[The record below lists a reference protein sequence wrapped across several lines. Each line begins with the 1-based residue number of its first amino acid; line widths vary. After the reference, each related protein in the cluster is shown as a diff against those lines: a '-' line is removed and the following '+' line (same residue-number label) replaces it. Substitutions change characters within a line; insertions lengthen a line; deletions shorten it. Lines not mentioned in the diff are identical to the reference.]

1 MAHLPVTSSPCPKYD
16 WSPIAGAVPESAV
29 AAVLAGFV
37 FAGIVVVFSTKP
49 THEIPAARAL
59 KLLFVAFL
67 GLTVTA
73 FLMADVGGGQVC
85 SQADSVVTATGGL
98 FATFAVLMLISLT
111 WLAVAYDRDE
121 NQVLAILRWAVL
133 VGSAFVVL
141 LLGVSSQSYLSQELH
156 MSLSGDF
163 GIFGTTLVLAGVSIV
178 VISVTRRRLARLEKA
193 LTDSANARSREASS
207 RPGNGRPADREAR
220 KTSRSRRLR
229 WSSLKVKLWDDEV
242 NRCAATA
249 LAYLAIVGLGSGA
262 VLGFPQNWYMPI
274 NNGLAYAVAWTALV
288 LPFPVLVFAGL
299 ALPRP
304 TRQNG
309 TADEVPTQGGAIQEK
324 N

>member
-1 MAHLPVTSSPCPKYD
+1 M
-16 WSPIAGAVPESAV
+16 
-29 AAVLAGFV
+29 
-37 FAGIVVVFSTKP
+37 
-49 THEIPAARAL
+49 
-59 KLLFVAFL
+59 
-67 GLTVTA
+67 
-73 FLMADVGGGQVC
+73 
-85 SQADSVVTATGGL
+85 
-98 FATFAVLMLISLT
+98 T
-111 WLAVAYDRDE
+111 WLAVAYDRAE

-156 MSLSGDF
+156 ISFSGDF
-163 GIFGTTLVLAGVSIV
+163 GIFGTTLLLAGVSIV
-178 VISVTRRRLARLEKA
+178 VIGATRRRSARFEKA
-193 LTDSANARSREASS
+193 LKDSANSRSRVDSR
-207 RPGNGRPADREAR
+207 RPGHGQPTDCEAR
-220 KTSRSRRLR
+220 KSPRSRRLR
-229 WSSLKVKLWDDEV
+229 WASLKVKLWDDEV

-299 ALPRP
+299 AVPRP
-304 TRQNG
+304 SQQNG
-309 TADEVPTQGGAIQEK
+309 TTDEVPTQGATIQEK